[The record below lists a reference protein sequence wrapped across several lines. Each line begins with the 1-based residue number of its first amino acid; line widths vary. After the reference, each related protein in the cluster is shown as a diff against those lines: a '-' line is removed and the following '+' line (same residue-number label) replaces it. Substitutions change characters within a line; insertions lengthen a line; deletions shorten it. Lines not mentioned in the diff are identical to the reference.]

1 MLFTRWFLTFCKKHS
16 YLCLLTSWKIEKFI
30 LLFFVFMSIHFE
42 YKHPPDLALLYY
54 MSWMIQQSI
63 PIIYLLKKINIGW
76 AVFWLHL
83 IMLLGEM
90 FVLTVQS
97 SRFSH
102 YCSEF
107 PAVNMW
113 ILKHNNLNI
122 IKWMAETRM
131 RRVHSFYNMKIVV
144 FQYEHVD
151 SRKLWKILRKATWLH
166 CWYESSSLI
175 HD

>member
-1 MLFTRWFLTFCKKHS
+1 
-16 YLCLLTSWKIEKFI
+16 
-30 LLFFVFMSIHFE
+30 
-42 YKHPPDLALLYY
+42 
-54 MSWMIQQSI
+54 
-63 PIIYLLKKINIGW
+63 
-76 AVFWLHL
+76 
-83 IMLLGEM
+83 MLLGEM

-151 SRKLWKILRKATWLH
+151 SRKLWKILRKATWCTENVNFRAWYITYFLFFSANVSSRGKWDKLLLYWNGVW
-166 CWYESSSLI
+166 CWKGVLVLI
-175 HD
+175 HVCFVLRFH